1 MASFD
6 VTTRN
11 NSTITVPDFAKLNID
26 GLQIIGDQTEDWN
39 EPYNKNFLVLDKKI
53 MTNENSIVELNT
65 TIESI
70 NHAKQDTLVFT
81 DFVTEFD
88 LAK

>member
-39 EPYNKNFLVLDKKI
+39 EPYNKNFLALDKKI
-53 MTNENSIVELNT
+53 MANENNTVELLN
-65 TIESI
+65 S
-70 NHAKQDTLVFT
+70 KQDTLVFD
-81 DFVTEFD
+81 DFTIEFN
-88 LAK
+88 KFSN